1 MSQAEEDDSLEGAG
15 HEFGAEDNEENLSYA
30 ENEENDLGVG
40 EEDLDSVSDELD
52 RSFTESEIE
61 VYEEFNYGY
70 VDYDHYCQCSY
81 VPRWSDFHLLVQQ
94 SAPYKP
100 PSWRS
105 EARCSGFSFGKI
117 FNCASFLNS
126 PLIKLCLWRKMG
138 VMKCQFHTQER
149 QNHTNSLIFQLL
161 LGSEEEIKDDEGFI
175 RGYKVLDDFHQQVK
189 KTIFIA
195 KMALIKELEVLM
207 PIELPSLVL
216 SHIIDSL
223 EYDMT
228 FARELENEPF
238 MKLQDTVFT
247 MAELFIKQNA
257 DFEPW
262 HDSVLEAIEEFPQQ
276 IEELQSLLN
285 DFGSEA

>member
-1 MSQAEEDDSLEGAG
+1 MSQAEEEDSREGAE
-15 HEFGAEDNEENLSYA
+15 HEFGAKDNEENSSDA
-30 ENEENDLGVG
+30 ENEENDLGAG
-40 EEDLDSVSDELD
+40 EEDLDSDSDVWD
-52 RSFTESEIE
+52 RSYTESEME
-61 VYEEFNYGY
+61 FYKEFNDGY
-70 VDYDHYCQCSY
+70 VDYDECQCSF
-81 VPRWSDFHLLVQQ
+81 VPFLSAFRKLVEQ
-94 SAPYKP
+94 SSPYKP
-100 PSWRS
+100 PSRRS
-105 EARCSGFSFGKI
+105 EARGSGFSFGRI
-117 FNCASFLNS
+117 FDCASFLNS
-126 PLIKLCLWRKMG
+126 PLIKICLWRKMG
-138 VMKCQFHTQER
+138 VMECLFHTQEKK
-149 QNHTNSLIFQLL
+149 NHANSLIFQLL

>member
-15 HEFGAEDNEENLSYA
+15 HEFWAEDNEENLSYA

-40 EEDLDSVSDELD
+40 EEDLDSESDELD

>member
-15 HEFGAEDNEENLSYA
+15 HEFGAEDNEENSSDA
-30 ENEENDLGVG
+30 ENEENDLGAG
-40 EEDLDSVSDELD
+40 EEDLDSDSD
-52 RSFTESEIE
+52 
-61 VYEEFNYGY
+61 VPFNYNYDYDY

-81 VPRWSDFHLLVQQ
+81 VPRWSHFNTVVRQ
-94 SAPYKP
+94 SSPYKP
-100 PSWRS
+100 PSRRS
-105 EARCSGFSFGKI
+105 EARCSGFSFGRI
-117 FNCASFLNS
+117 FKCASFLAF
-126 PLIKLCLWRKMG
+126 LIELCLRRKMG
-138 VMKCQFHTQER
+138 EMKCQFHTQER